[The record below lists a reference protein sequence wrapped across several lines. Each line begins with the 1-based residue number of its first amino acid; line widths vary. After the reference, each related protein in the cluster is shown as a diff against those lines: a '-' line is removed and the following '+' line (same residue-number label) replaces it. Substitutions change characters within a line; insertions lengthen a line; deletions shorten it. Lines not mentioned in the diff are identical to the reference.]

1 MELIATLPQEEDSA
15 QYLKDKLAAQNFLL
29 GISAMWLLKH
39 FKIDAKQVHCFLIVV
54 YMRA

>member
-15 QYLKDKLAAQNFLL
+15 QYLKDKLAAQNFLS
-29 GISAMWLLKH
+29 GITAMWLLKH
-39 FKIDAKQVHCFLIVV
+39 FKIDARQVHCFLIVV